1 MKVPVRTNISFAL
14 LLLLGLIFLQSF
26 TVAEAWGDYNIS
38 VNGSSISVSINTV
51 YTQNVTGSSNP
62 VYSTT
67 LSGSNASD
75 TQSAL
80 TSALANLTPGV
91 SVSNLVMISS
101 STLNKTT
108 TTLKFNVNGATSIER
123 GALKINLAWKSFKVT
138 SNITS
143 SGISLNYV
151 GRYLAQ
157 SPAWGNPSTGSLIS
171 WSYSEDG
178 KAIKASESLAAA
190 STFLLLDFSQ
200 LSAPLDTWHHT
211 LSVDSGLS
219 FRLNMNLNH
228 NITAKETVHD
238 PTAPFSGIFIAGF
251 SHKVEI
257 VIPDSPTIVGDEL
270 IINSSSPITETMIA
284 LSIAFP
290 VVGVV
295 AFFTERRLTSPNR
308 TRASRK
314 KNRGR

>member
-1 MKVPVRTNISFAL
+1 MSVRTNARLAL
-14 LLLLGLIFLQSF
+14 LLLLGLTFLQSF

-38 VNGSSISVSINTV
+38 VSGSSISVSIHTV

-67 LSGSNASD
+67 LSGSNASEA
-75 TQSAL
+75 QGAL

-91 SVSNLVMISS
+91 SVSNLVLVSS

-108 TTLKFNVNGATSIER
+108 GATSIER
-123 GALKINLAWKSFKVT
+123 GALKVNLAWKSFKVT
-138 SNITS
+138 SNVTS
-143 SGISLNYV
+143 TGISLNYV

-178 KAIKASESLAAA
+178 KAIQASESLAAA
-190 STFLLLDFSQ
+190 SSFLLLDFSQ

-211 LSVDSGLS
+211 LSVDGGLS
-219 FRLNMNLNH
+219 FSLNMNLNH
-228 NITAKETVHD
+228 NITAKETIHD
-238 PTAPFSGIFIAGF
+238 PTAPFSGIFIAGL

-308 TRASRK
+308 TRTSRK
-314 KNRGR
+314 KNRGK

>member
-1 MKVPVRTNISFAL
+1 VSVRTNARLAL
-14 LLLLGLIFLQSF
+14 LLLLGLTFLQSF

-38 VNGSSISVSINTV
+38 VSGSSISVSIHTV

-67 LSGSNASD
+67 LSGSNASEA
-75 TQSAL
+75 QGAL

-91 SVSNLVMISS
+91 SVSNL
-101 STLNKTT
+101 
-108 TTLKFNVNGATSIER
+108 GATSIER
-123 GALKINLAWKSFKVT
+123 GALKVNLAWKSFKVT
-138 SNITS
+138 SNVTS
-143 SGISLNYV
+143 TGISLNYV

-178 KAIKASESLAAA
+178 KAIQASESLAAA
-190 STFLLLDFSQ
+190 SSFLLLDFSQ

-211 LSVDSGLS
+211 LSVDGGLS
-219 FRLNMNLNH
+219 FSLNMNLNH
-228 NITAKETVHD
+228 NITAKETIHD
-238 PTAPFSGIFIAGF
+238 PTAPFSGIFIAGL

-308 TRASRK
+308 TRTSRK
-314 KNRGR
+314 KNRGK